1 MMQRSRFDG
10 ITECILMYYGCFQMC
25 LCQLSKVFL
34 GDGKSVFESYR
45 KNKRLPAEVYFR
57 RQP

>member
-1 MMQRSRFDG
+1 MMQRRCFDS
-10 ITECILMYYGCFQMC
+10 ITECILMYYGCFQMR
-25 LCQLSKVFL
+25 LCQLSKVYL
-34 GDGKSVFESYR
+34 RAGKSVFGNYR